1 MKQSTK
7 TIREMQMDRLARF
20 PKNRIC
26 FLPGS
31 DCAASLDKDDIAE
44 FRRGH
49 LSFETL
55 KRHIT
60 TNNRLPEGSISDEA
74 MDSFLISIGEMYEL

>member
-1 MKQSTK
+1 MKKSPI
-7 TIREMQMDRLARF
+7 TIREMQLNRLARF
-20 PKNRIC
+20 PKDRIC

-60 TNNRLPEGSISDEA
+60 TNNRLPEGSISDKALET
-74 MDSFLISIGEMYEL
+74 FLISIGEMYEL